1 MNEKIKEILANV
13 KIINLFFLN
22 VLLNV
27 VNAIDIEKIKRMFL
41 VVEIKLEYIDSIS
54 PVLISI

>member
-1 MNEKIKEILANV
+1 MNEKIKEIVANV
-13 KIINLFFLN
+13 KIINLFFFN

-54 PVLISI
+54 AVLIFI